1 MPSRMRM
8 YSELAASIC
17 VNSIVTKGANQM
29 HHTASLLDRLLQM
42 RKPHRHLEHLRT
54 KRGDVLRSRSK
65 FSDAELSRRP
75 KHIYSLQSISV
86 LVVALS
92 SAREILVTRTR
103 RHAHKHTHAHNTTQT
118 QASWEANHKYLEMF
132 LPTHWKDHAWK
143 IRLQKA
149 WCFGPENQTAMS
161 RQTTAGVGSA
171 RQLGSC
177 TLCTLRI
184 SRITEE

>member
-1 MPSRMRM
+1 
-8 YSELAASIC
+8 
-17 VNSIVTKGANQM
+17 M
-29 HHTASLLDRLLQM
+29 HHTASLLDRSLQM
-42 RKPHRHLEHLRT
+42 RKPHPHLERLRT

-103 RHAHKHTHAHNTTQT
+103 RHTHTNTHNTTQT

-143 IRLQKA
+143 IRLQKHDA
-149 WCFGPENQTAMS
+149 LGQKTK
-161 RQTTAGVGSA
+161 RQSPDKQPLELV
-171 RQLGSC
+171 QLGS
-177 TLCTLRI
+177 LDPALFAH
-184 SRITEE
+184 SESHA

>member
-103 RHAHKHTHAHNTTQT
+103 RHAHKHTHTTQHR
-118 QASWEANHKYLEMF
+118 HKQVEKPITSTWRCF
-132 LPTHWKDHAWK
+132 FQHIEKITHE
-143 IRLQKA
+143 R
-149 WCFGPENQTAMS
+149 
-161 RQTTAGVGSA
+161 
-171 RQLGSC
+171 
-177 TLCTLRI
+177 
-184 SRITEE
+184 